1 MKHVPVFNGS
11 VTKGNLSVEGRYY
24 KYLLSLEG
32 AVEVIVRKP
41 KKGRSIRQN
50 SYYFGIIVSMISE
63 ETGHEPDEIHEILKS
78 MFLTQHTEI
87 MGIGADYVKS
97 TTSLSTVE
105 MEDYLSK
112 CRQFGSLTQGIFIP
126 LPNEVMM

>member
-41 KKGRSIRQN
+41 KKSRSNPENR
-50 SYYFGIIVSMISE
+50 YYWGVVVDLISE
-63 ETGHEPDEIHEILKS
+63 ETGHDTRRSP
-78 MFLTQHTEI
+78 
-87 MGIGADYVKS
+87 
-97 TTSLSTVE
+97 
-105 MEDYLSK
+105 
-112 CRQFGSLTQGIFIP
+112 
-126 LPNEVMM
+126 